1 MLSFSKTYRNV
12 LFQTLRLNMKRNL
25 IISLLTFIS
34 CMVIFSIFN
43 FIARSP
49 ENLLA
54 NFIGSLLGILAF
66 QLSLLLFTGITT
78 WNQVRETRNKLQEH
92 PDDLPTW
99 HIDDLRLYYTDE
111 TILNYIHTKGD
122 NNHV

>member
-1 MLSFSKTYRNV
+1 MLSFSRTYRNV

-25 IISLLTFIS
+25 ITSLLTFIS
-34 CMVIFSIFN
+34 CMLIFS

-78 WNQVRETRNKLQEH
+78 WNKVRETRNKLQEH

-111 TILNYIHTKGD
+111 TILNYIHMKGD
-122 NNHV
+122 DNHV

>member
-1 MLSFSKTYRNV
+1 MLSFSRTYRNV
-12 LFQTLRLNMKRNL
+12 LFQTLRLNIKRNL

-34 CMVIFSIFN
+34 CMVIFS

-54 NFIGSLLGILAF
+54 HFIGSLLGILAF

-78 WNQVRETRNKLQEH
+78 WNQVRETRNELQKH

>member
-1 MLSFSKTYRNV
+1 MRSFSKTYRNV
-12 LFQTLRLNMKRNL
+12 LCQTLRLNLKRNL
-25 IISLLTFIS
+25 ITALLTFIS
-34 CMVIFSIFN
+34 CMVVFS

-49 ENLLA
+49 ETLLA
-54 NFIGSLLGILAF
+54 NFIGTCLGVLLF

-122 NNHV
+122 ANHV

>member
-1 MLSFSKTYRNV
+1 MLSFSRTYRNV
-12 LFQTLRLNMKRNL
+12 LCQTLRLNLKRNL
-25 IISLLTFIS
+25 ITALLTSIS
-34 CMVIFSIFN
+34 CMVVFS

-54 NFIGSLLGILAF
+54 NLIGTCLGVLLF

-122 NNHV
+122 ANHV

>member
-1 MLSFSKTYRNV
+1 MLSFSRTYRNV
-12 LFQTLRLNMKRNL
+12 LFQTLRLNIKRNL

-34 CMVIFSIFN
+34 CMLIFS

-49 ENLLA
+49 ETLLA
-54 NFIGSLLGILAF
+54 HFIGSLLGILAF
-66 QLSLLLFTGITT
+66 QLILLLLTGITT

-111 TILNYIHTKGD
+111 TILNYIHMKGD
-122 NNHV
+122 ANHV

>member
-92 PDDLPTW
+92 PNELPTW
-99 HIDDLRLYYTDE
+99 HVDDLRLYYNNE
-111 TILNYIHTKGD
+111 TILNYIHKKGD
-122 NNHV
+122 DNHV